1 MRAVVPIA
9 PVALQLGRQSPTRVS
24 RRWVLF
30 EGDTVKTIN
39 ATTNTTLLES
49 DLRDVDFTS
58 RVTFEFWSRTSTQTA
73 FPVGGEVL
81 AIEAFRTVAGVTT
94 AFNYPIYFRAPPL
107 STGEVCTWCRHANTQ
122 TFIHAPGTPVIYG
135 IRARV
140 DSRTTSSVNCR
151 MYGFR
156 LEWEPILVTR

>member
-1 MRAVVPIA
+1 MRARVQITPVVA
-9 PVALQLGRQSPTRVS
+9 QLGRQSPTKAS
-24 RRWVLF
+24 RRWALF
-30 EGDTVKTIN
+30 EDDTVRTIN
-39 ATTNTTLLES
+39 AATNTTLLQS

-58 RVTFEFWSRTSTQTA
+58 RVTFEFWSRTSTQAA

-107 STGEVCTWCRHANTQ
+107 STGEVMAWCRHANAQ
-122 TFIHAPGTPVIYG
+122 SFIHAPGTPVTYG
-135 IRARV
+135 IRARI

-156 LEWEPILVTR
+156 LEWEPIIVTR